1 MAKNKLKS
9 YGRFELLELIYNMRR
24 ENQELTQRCHE
35 LQKRMEELRTEYE
48 HHIEELRMQ
57 GAAKD
62 LQVRMKKIE
71 EQVHLLSQLT
81 SLEVDLSDIQV
92 PEELLQEVEQNRQ
105 IQQQQQQ
112 QPDREEEQ

>member
-24 ENQELTQRCHE
+24 ENAELTQRCHE
-35 LQKRMEELRTEYE
+35 MQKRMEELRTEYE

-71 EQVHLLSQLT
+71 EQVQLLQRLT
-81 SLEVDLSDIQV
+81 SLEVDLTDIEV
-92 PEELLQEVEQNRQ
+92 PQELLDEVEQQ
-105 IQQQQQQ
+105 KAAQQQT
-112 QPDREEEQ
+112 EQTDQEDEK